1 MKIIGVTGGVGAGKS
16 EVLNYI
22 GNHYDAAVVEA
33 DEAAHLLMS
42 PGRSCYDQVAELM
55 GERVIREDGS
65 LDRKLIAEIV
75 YSDTKKL
82 EQLNAI
88 VHPAVK
94 KYILKSIEREQKIG
108 TEYFFVEA
116 ALLIEDKYDEIC
128 DELWYIYAGEGTRR
142 NRLKAERGYS
152 DERITA
158 IMAKQLSDDEFYA
171 HCDFQIDNGG
181 SFENT
186 EKQIELR
193 MSNYEAV

>member
-22 GNHYDAAVVEA
+22 GNHYDAAVVKA
-33 DEAAHLLMS
+33 DEVAHLLMA
-42 PGRSCYDQVAELM
+42 PGQSCYEQVAELM
-55 GERVIREDGS
+55 GERVVRENGS
-65 LDRKLIAEIV
+65 LDRKMIAEIV
-75 YSDTKKL
+75 YHDSEKL
-82 EQLNAI
+82 RQLNAI
-88 VHPAVK
+88 IHPAVK
-94 KYILKSIEREQKIG
+94 KYIRKSIEREEKIG

-128 DELWYIYAGEGTRR
+128 DEMWYIYAGEGTRR
-142 NRLKAERGYS
+142 KRLKANRGYS

-181 SFENT
+181 SFEGT

-193 MSNYEAV
+193 MSNYETV